1 MKNITNRPL
10 AKRAALL
17 AALCALGQAAIAVEH
32 TLIAPGSKGTFRGRP
47 TVEAVRVE
55 KGPTIDGHLDDDA
68 WRQAKP
74 AGEFLE
80 KSPGEN
86 IPHAQRTEFRVVYDD
101 DALYIGVW
109 CFDTEAGRIVA
120 HNMERDGHMRY
131 EDVVNVTLDTFLD
144 RRNGY
149 FFSINSIGARGD
161 GSISNNNSLNGE
173 WDGAW
178 MARSQRHA
186 WGWSMELTIPF
197 KSISFDET
205 IDTWGINIYRNIG
218 RAGERGQWANSRS
231 SNRSYYVSEC
241 GDLTGLR
248 GLRQGLGLDINPY
261 AIGKYRKDYDTD
273 DTDRL
278 GDFGLDA
285 RYRLTPSLTALA
297 SVNTDFAETETDTR
311 QVNFSRFPLFFPEKR
326 QFFLEDS
333 GIFGFGGGE
342 SSRRRS
348 SDTSDTLLMPFF
360 SRRIGLSREG
370 QIMPIQFAGKV
381 TGRIGD
387 YNIGLLDAVLD
398 GEDGPRNAFVGR
410 VSRNVYEQSS
420 VGLLTT
426 VGDPNSDE
434 QNAVVGT
441 DFQYRNSDFMGG
453 YTLDVNLF
461 TLGTYS
467 EETGGLEPAWGT
479 NARLYDRNVE
489 LAASVT
495 EIGDEF
501 DPAMGFVRRRGTRVY
516 KLDADY
522 VPYHDNIDWLR
533 NTRHGYEAEV
543 FTDLGND
550 VVNTKQQFNL
560 ASLYLESQDIVGV
573 SVSHVTDRP
582 DADFEITD
590 GSAVPAGNYDW
601 WEARV
606 YGYLGMHR
614 KLFLRPMYRV
624 GGFYDGTRQQI
635 SIETFYRPWPK
646 LLVGGEYSLNMIDW
660 DAYDDSTIRLISGT
674 LRYSFN
680 PDLVW
685 FNLAQYDNISKSLG
699 VNSRLQWEYKPGA
712 KMFLVLNQGY
722 LDERTGLA
730 LQNFELVAKV
740 GALFRF

>member
-1 MKNITNRPL
+1 LIDQLNRPAMQL
-10 AKRAALL
+10 TAATAVLV
-17 AALCALGQAAIAVEH
+17 ALGQAATAVEPSA
-32 TLIAPGSKGTFRGRP
+32 IAPESRGTFRGHP
-47 TVEAVRVE
+47 TVAAVRV
-55 KGPTIDGHLDDDA
+55 GQAPDIDGHLDDDA
-68 WRQAKP
+68 WHLAKP

-80 KSPGEN
+80 KSPGQN

-109 CFDTEAGRIVA
+109 CFDTEPKRIIA
-120 HNMERDGHMRY
+120 HNMERDGYMRF
-131 EDVVNVTLDTFLD
+131 EDVVKITLDTFLD

-149 FFSINSIGARGD
+149 YFSINPNGARGD
-161 GSISNNNSLNGE
+161 ATISNNTQVNGE

-178 MARSQRHA
+178 TARSQRQA
-186 WGWSMELTIPF
+186 WGWSTEIAIPF

-205 IDTWGINIYRNIG
+205 TDTWGLNVYRNIG
-218 RAGERGQWANSRS
+218 RAGERGKWANSRPPS
-231 SNRSYYVSEC
+231 RSYHVSDC

-248 GLRQGLGLDINPY
+248 GLKQGLGLDINPY
-261 AIGKYRKDYDTD
+261 AIGKYRKDYDAND
-273 DTDRL
+273 ADRL
-278 GDFGLDA
+278 GELGFDI

-297 SVNTDFAETETDTR
+297 SVNTDFAETETDIR

-348 SDTSDTLLMPFF
+348 RDTSDTLLMPFF
-360 SRRIGLSREG
+360 SRRIGLSRKG
-370 QIMPIQFAGKV
+370 QIVPIQFAGKL
-381 TGRIGD
+381 TGRVGD

-410 VSRNVYEQSS
+410 VSRNVLEQSS
-420 VGLLTT
+420 VGLLAT

-434 QNAVVGT
+434 QNAVLGT

-453 YTLDVNLF
+453 HTFEVNLF

-467 EETGGLEPAWGT
+467 EETGGLEPAWGA
-479 NARLYDRNVE
+479 NVRLYDRNIE
-489 LAASVT
+489 LAASAT
-495 EIGDEF
+495 EIGDDF

-516 KLDADY
+516 KLAADY
-522 VPYHDNIDWLR
+522 MPYHDDIDWLR
-533 NTRHGYEAEV
+533 NTRHGFEAEV
-543 FTDLGND
+543 YTNLGND
-550 VVNTKQQFNL
+550 VVNTRQQFNL
-560 ASLYLESQDIVGV
+560 ASLYLESQDVVGV

-582 DADFEITD
+582 DTDFDISD
-590 GSAVPAGNYDW
+590 GSVVSAGNYDW

-606 YGYLGMHR
+606 YGFLGMHR
-614 KLFLRPMYRV
+614 KLFLRPMYSV

-635 SIETFYRPWPK
+635 SLETFYRPWPK
-646 LLVGGEYSLNMIDW
+646 LLVGGEYSLNLIDW
-660 DAYDDSTIRLISGT
+660 DALDESTIRLISGT
-674 LRYSFN
+674 LQYSFT

-685 FNLAQYDNISKSLG
+685 FNLAQYDNISKSIG

-712 KMFLVLNQGY
+712 KIFFVVNQGY
-722 LDERTGLA
+722 VDERTGLVMKD
-730 LQNFELVAKV
+730 LEVVAKV

>member
-1 MKNITNRPL
+1 LIDQLNRPAMQL
-10 AKRAALL
+10 TAVTALL
-17 AALCALGQAAIAVEH
+17 VALGQAATAIEPSAV
-32 TLIAPGSKGTFRGRP
+32 APESRGTFRGRP
-47 TVEAVRVE
+47 TVSAVRV
-55 KGPTIDGHLDDDA
+55 GQAPDIDGHLGDEA
-68 WRQAKP
+68 WRLAKP

-86 IPHAQRTEFRVVYDD
+86 IPHTQRTEFRVVYDD
-101 DALYIGVW
+101 DALYVGVW
-109 CFDTEAGRIVA
+109 CFDTEPSRIIA

-149 FFSINSIGARGD
+149 YFSINPNGARGD
-161 GSISNNNSLNGE
+161 ASISNNTQLNRE

-178 MARSQRHA
+178 LARSQRQA
-186 WGWSMELTIPF
+186 WGWSTEIAIPF
-197 KSISFDET
+197 KSVSFNET
-205 IDTWGINIYRNIG
+205 SNSWGLNVYRNIG

-231 SNRSYYVSEC
+231 PNRSYYVSEC
-241 GDLTGLR
+241 GDLTGLFS
-248 GLRQGLGLDINPY
+248 LKQGLGLDINPY
-261 AIGKYRKDYDTD
+261 AIGKYQKDYDAKD
-273 DTDRL
+273 SDLL
-278 GDFGLDA
+278 GEFGFDA

-297 SVNTDFAETETDTR
+297 SVNTDFAETETDVR
-311 QVNFSRFPLFFPEKR
+311 QVNFTRFPLFFPEKR

-348 SDTSDTLLMPFF
+348 GDSSDTLLMPFF
-360 SRRIGLSREG
+360 SRRIGLSRTG
-370 QIMPIQFAGKV
+370 QIVPIQFAGKV

-410 VSRNVYEQSS
+410 VSRNVFEQSS
-420 VGLLTT
+420 VGFLTT
-426 VGDPNSDE
+426 IGDPNSDE
-434 QNAVVGT
+434 MNAVTGI

-453 YTLDVNLF
+453 HTFELNLYA
-461 TLGTYS
+461 LGSHS
-467 EETGGLEPAWGT
+467 EETGGLDPAWGAST
-479 NARLYDRNVE
+479 KLYDRNID
-489 LAASVT
+489 LSASVM
-495 EIGDEF
+495 EIGDAF
-501 DPAMGFVRRRGTRVY
+501 NPAMGFVRRRGTRVY
-516 KLDADY
+516 KLAADY
-522 VPYHDNIDWLR
+522 LSYYDDIDWLR

-560 ASLYLESQDIVGV
+560 GSLYLESQDIIGL

-582 DADFEITD
+582 DTDFDISD
-590 GSAVPAGNYDW
+590 GSVVPAGNYDW

-635 SIETFYRPWPK
+635 SLETFYRPWPK
-646 LLVGGEYSLNMIDW
+646 LLVGGEYSLNLIDW
-660 DAYDDSTIRLISGT
+660 DALDESTIRLISGT
-674 LRYSFN
+674 LRYSFT

-712 KMFLVLNQGY
+712 KIFFVVNQGY
-722 LDERTGLA
+722 VDEQTGLVMKD
-730 LQNFELVAKV
+730 FEVVAKV

>member
-1 MKNITNRPL
+1 LIDQLNRPAMQL
-10 AKRAALL
+10 TAVTALL
-17 AALCALGQAAIAVEH
+17 VALGQAATAVEPSA
-32 TLIAPGSKGTFRGRP
+32 IAPESRGTFRGHP
-47 TVEAVRVE
+47 TVAAVRV
-55 KGPTIDGHLDDDA
+55 GQAPDIDGHLDDDA
-68 WRQAKP
+68 WHLAKP

-80 KSPGEN
+80 KSPGQN

-109 CFDTEAGRIVA
+109 CFDTEPKRIIA
-120 HNMERDGHMRY
+120 HNMERDGYMRF
-131 EDVVNVTLDTFLD
+131 EDVVKITLDTFLD

-149 FFSINSIGARGD
+149 YFSINPNGARGD
-161 GSISNNNSLNGE
+161 ATISNNTQVNGE

-178 MARSQRHA
+178 TARSQRQA
-186 WGWSMELTIPF
+186 WGWSTEIAIPF

-205 IDTWGINIYRNIG
+205 TDTWGLNVYRNIG
-218 RAGERGQWANSRS
+218 RAGERGKWANSRPPS
-231 SNRSYYVSEC
+231 RSYHVSDC

-248 GLRQGLGLDINPY
+248 GLKQGLGLDINPY
-261 AIGKYRKDYDTD
+261 AIGKYRKDYDAND
-273 DTDRL
+273 ADRL
-278 GDFGLDA
+278 GELGFDI

-297 SVNTDFAETETDTR
+297 SVNTDFAETETDIR

-348 SDTSDTLLMPFF
+348 RDTSDTLLMPFF
-360 SRRIGLSREG
+360 SRRIGLSRKG
-370 QIMPIQFAGKV
+370 QIVPIQFAGKL
-381 TGRIGD
+381 TGRVGD

-410 VSRNVYEQSS
+410 VSRNVLEQSS
-420 VGLLTT
+420 VGLLAT

-434 QNAVVGT
+434 QNAVLGT

-453 YTLDVNLF
+453 HTFEVNLF

-467 EETGGLEPAWGT
+467 EETGGLEPAWGA
-479 NARLYDRNVE
+479 NVRLYDRNIE
-489 LAASVT
+489 LAASAT
-495 EIGDEF
+495 EIGDDF

-516 KLDADY
+516 KLAADY
-522 VPYHDNIDWLR
+522 MPYHDDIDWLR
-533 NTRHGYEAEV
+533 NTRHGFEAEV
-543 FTDLGND
+543 YTNLGND
-550 VVNTKQQFNL
+550 VVNTRQQFNL
-560 ASLYLESQDIVGV
+560 ASLYLESQDVVGV

-582 DADFEITD
+582 DTDFDISD
-590 GSAVPAGNYDW
+590 GSVVSAGNYDW

-606 YGYLGMHR
+606 YGFLGMHR
-614 KLFLRPMYRV
+614 KLFLRPMYSV

-635 SIETFYRPWPK
+635 SLETFYRPWPK
-646 LLVGGEYSLNMIDW
+646 LLVGGEYSLNLIDW
-660 DAYDDSTIRLISGT
+660 DALDESTIRLISGT
-674 LRYSFN
+674 LQYSFT

-685 FNLAQYDNISKSLG
+685 FNLAQYDNISKSIG

-712 KMFLVLNQGY
+712 KIFFVVNQGY
-722 LDERTGLA
+722 VDERTGLVMKD
-730 LQNFELVAKV
+730 LEVVAKV

>member
-1 MKNITNRPL
+1 LIDQLNRPAMQL
-10 AKRAALL
+10 TAVTALL
-17 AALCALGQAAIAVEH
+17 VALGQAATAVEPSA
-32 TLIAPGSKGTFRGRP
+32 IAPESRGTFRGHP
-47 TVEAVRVE
+47 TVAAVRV
-55 KGPTIDGHLDDDA
+55 GQAPDIDGHLDDDA
-68 WRQAKP
+68 WHLAKP

-80 KSPGEN
+80 KNPGQN

-109 CFDTEAGRIVA
+109 CFDTEPKRIIA
-120 HNMERDGHMRY
+120 HNMERDGYMRF
-131 EDVVNVTLDTFLD
+131 EDVVKITLDTFLD

-149 FFSINSIGARGD
+149 YFSINPNGARGD
-161 GSISNNNSLNGE
+161 ATISNNTQVNGE

-178 MARSQRHA
+178 TARSQRQA
-186 WGWSMELTIPF
+186 WGWSTEIAIPF

-205 IDTWGINIYRNIG
+205 TDTWGLNVYRNIG
-218 RAGERGQWANSRS
+218 RAGERGKWANSRPPS
-231 SNRSYYVSEC
+231 RSYHVSDC

-248 GLRQGLGLDINPY
+248 GLKQGLGLDINPY
-261 AIGKYRKDYDTD
+261 AIGKYRKDYDAND
-273 DTDRL
+273 ADRL
-278 GDFGLDA
+278 GELGFDI

-297 SVNTDFAETETDTR
+297 SVNTDFAETETDIR

-348 SDTSDTLLMPFF
+348 RDTSDTLLMPFF
-360 SRRIGLSREG
+360 SRRIGLSRKG
-370 QIMPIQFAGKV
+370 QIVPIQFAGKL
-381 TGRIGD
+381 TGRVGD

-410 VSRNVYEQSS
+410 VSRNVLEQSS
-420 VGLLTT
+420 VGLLAT

-434 QNAVVGT
+434 QNAVLGT

-453 YTLDVNLF
+453 HTFEVNLF

-467 EETGGLEPAWGT
+467 EETGGLEPAWGA
-479 NARLYDRNVE
+479 NVRLYDRNIE
-489 LAASVT
+489 LAASAT
-495 EIGDEF
+495 EIGDDF

-516 KLDADY
+516 KLAADY
-522 VPYHDNIDWLR
+522 MPYHDDIDWLR
-533 NTRHGYEAEV
+533 NTRHGFEAEV
-543 FTDLGND
+543 YTNLGND
-550 VVNTKQQFNL
+550 VVNTRQQFNL
-560 ASLYLESQDIVGV
+560 ASLYLESQDVVGV

-582 DADFEITD
+582 DTDFDISD
-590 GSAVPAGNYDW
+590 GSVVSAGNYDW

-606 YGYLGMHR
+606 YGFLGMHR
-614 KLFLRPMYRV
+614 KLFLRPMYSV

-635 SIETFYRPWPK
+635 SLETFYRPWPK
-646 LLVGGEYSLNMIDW
+646 LLVGGEYSLNLIDW
-660 DAYDDSTIRLISGT
+660 DALDESTIRLISGT
-674 LRYSFN
+674 LQYSFT

-685 FNLAQYDNISKSLG
+685 FNLAQYDNISKSIG

-712 KMFLVLNQGY
+712 KIFFVVNQGY
-722 LDERTGLA
+722 VDERTGLVMKD
-730 LQNFELVAKV
+730 LEVVAKV